1 MFRIQKKEKIYSDKK
16 PENYNIT
23 EQLVSYIYNSVDL
36 SKFKYEQIQFE
47 NDLSKLLKQKYFVS
61 ANFLGTPS
69 LLVFCKIKDKYYSFI
84 LDRQTLS
91 YNIKKVEM
99 NKVKIDMQKINMDL
113 TIYAGSIF
121 DGIYMRAENKDTF
134 MISDVYRFRGEDYT
148 HMSLEMKLYSVIEYL
163 KQNYDVADR
172 TNTCELSINKIFPVA
187 KTEYFCKSVIPA
199 IKTYKTRGL
208 VFYPEESGTKLIF
221 LFGNEK
227 KVSEKRE
234 QKDDKLE
241 EKIKSDPLNK
251 TDTKYINTAGKDVFA
266 ILEIKQTEN
275 IDVYKLFA
283 VEKTKENVDGKLRT
297 VLKRVKMGLA
307 YVVGIQQS
315 NFCRNLFIDNKNKNI
330 LVKCKFN
337 NEKSKWEPIEKVD
350 NSSNDKIPTLID
362 DIESQLDLVEID
374 KE

>member
-23 EQLVSYIYNSVDL
+23 EQLVGYIYNSVDL

-47 NDLSKLLKQKYFVS
+47 NDLPKLLKQKYFVS

-148 HMSLEMKLYSVIEYL
+148 HMSLEIKLYSVIEYL
-163 KQNYDVADR
+163 KENYDVADR
-172 TNTCELSINKIFPVA
+172 ANTCELSINKIFPIA

-234 QKDDKLE
+234 QRDDKLE
-241 EKIKSDPLNK
+241 EKTKSDPLNK
-251 TDTKYINTAGKDVFA
+251 TDTKYINTSKKDVFA

-275 IDVYKLFA
+275 IDVYRLFA
-283 VEKTKENVDGKLRT
+283 VEKVKENVDGKLRT

-307 YVVGIQQS
+307 YVVGIHQS
-315 NFCRNLFIDNKNKNI
+315 NFCRSLFVDNKNKNI

-337 NEKSKWEPIEKVD
+337 NEKSKWEPMEKID